1 MRRRENNDL
10 TLRGWS
16 AFFHRLA
23 MFLLFPLRKPLIFF
37 PILLILFLAPTFR
50 GVKPAEV
57 HLWYWEKLKSYTNDV
72 FEIVKNQTKNALPEN
87 FELKLPLGQQENQE
101 KKGND
106 KLVDYPVVD
115 VNANRKAIFER
126 ASEGAFQPV
135 DIQNDVVVDQNEA
148 IKKED
153 LLIVDALT
161 QLAEQVLQK
170 EPTDDENLVSENKSK
185 NPDNVQKK
193 LPKKLPLV
201 YLDEPKEVI
210 GMAKVYNAN
219 ELEVDGTYIFLY
231 GIYVN
236 PDTEDGF
243 LAKKF
248 LEDTLKNQIVR
259 CSIVAYTLQ
268 DVATGMCYVGGENIN
283 QILVKKK
290 FSKNVA
296 L

>member
-1 MRRRENNDL
+1 MRRRDRGDL
-10 TLRGWS
+10 VLRGWS

-37 PILLILFLAPTFR
+37 PILLIMFLAPTFR

-57 HLWYWEKLKSYTNDV
+57 HTWYWEKIKSYTNSAFDL
-72 FEIVKNQTKNALPEN
+72 VKNKTKNALPQN
-87 FELKLPLGQQENQE
+87 FEFKLPLGEE
-101 KKGND
+101 KNTEIKGTD
-106 KLVDYPVVD
+106 KLVDYPVAD

-126 ASEGAFQPV
+126 ASGGFQPV
-135 DIQNDVVVDQNEA
+135 DIHNEVEAESAVND
-148 IKKED
+148 D
-153 LLIVDALT
+153 LLEAEVLT
-161 QLAEQVLQK
+161 ELAEDVLQTATEEK
-170 EPTDDENLVSENKSK
+170 AP
-185 NPDNVQKK
+185 QKK
-193 LPKKLPLV
+193 VDEVSPKEQPKIQKKLPLV

-219 ELEVDGTYIFLY
+219 EVEVDGTYIFLY

-236 PDTEDGF
+236 PDTEEGV
-243 LAKKF
+243 LTKKF
-248 LEDTLKNQIVR
+248 LEATVKNQVVR

-283 QILVKKK
+283 QLLVKKS

>member
-23 MFLLFPLRKPLIFF
+23 MILLFPLRKPLIFF
-37 PILLILFLAPTFR
+37 PVLLILFLAPTFR
-50 GVKPAEV
+50 GVRPAEV
-57 HLWYWEKLKSYTNDV
+57 HTWYWDKIKSYTASA
-72 FEIVKNQTKNALPEN
+72 FLFVKNETKKALPDN
-87 FELKLPLGQQENQE
+87 FQLKLPLSDDDTEV
-101 KKGND
+101 KGTD
-106 KLVDYPVVD
+106 KLVDYPVAD
-115 VNANRKAIFER
+115 VNANRKAIFAR
-126 ASEGAFQPV
+126 AKSGGFQPV
-135 DIQNDVVVDQNEA
+135 DIHNELEPAPVEQEGLLDDKSLTPETAAALPPAESLESDSTKDESNDA
-148 IKKED
+148 S
-153 LLIVDALT
+153 
-161 QLAEQVLQK
+161 LADKQKLQ
-170 EPTDDENLVSENKSK
+170 
-185 NPDNVQKK
+185 
-193 LPKKLPLV
+193 KKLPLV

-219 ELEVDGTYIFLY
+219 EVEVDGTYIFLY

-236 PDTEDGF
+236 PDTEEG
-243 LAKKF
+243 LQAKKF
-248 LEDTLKNQIVR
+248 LEDALKNQVVR

-283 QILVKKK
+283 QLLVKNK

>member
-57 HLWYWEKLKSYTNDV
+57 HTWYWGKLKSYANTT
-72 FEIVKNQTKNALPEN
+72 FEVVKNETKKALPQN
-87 FELKLPLGQQENQE
+87 FEFKLPLGGEE
-101 KKGND
+101 DTEAKGTD
-106 KLVDYPVVD
+106 KLVDYPVAD

-126 ASEGAFQPV
+126 ASGGAFKPV
-135 DIQNDVVVDQNEA
+135 DIHNEVEEEPTTND
-148 IKKED
+148 D
-153 LLIVDALT
+153 LLEAEVLT
-161 QLAEQVLQK
+161 ELAEEVLQTAAEDK
-170 EPTDDENLVSENKSK
+170 APQQEIDEVSPTEQPKI
-185 NPDNVQKK
+185 Q
-193 LPKKLPLV
+193 KKLPLV

-219 ELEVDGTYIFLY
+219 EVEVDGTYIFLY

-236 PDTEDGF
+236 PDTEEG
-243 LAKKF
+243 LQAKKF
-248 LEDTLKNQIVR
+248 LEETVKNQVVR

-268 DVATGMCYVGGENIN
+268 DVATGMCYVGGENLN
-283 QILVKKK
+283 QLLVKKS